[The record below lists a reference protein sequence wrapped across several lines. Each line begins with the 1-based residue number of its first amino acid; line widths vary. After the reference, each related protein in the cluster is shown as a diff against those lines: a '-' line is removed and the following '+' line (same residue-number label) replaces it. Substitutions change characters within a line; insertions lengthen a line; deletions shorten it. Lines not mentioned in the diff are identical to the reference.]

1 MKLVLVAAA
10 LSAVSY
16 AQIDMAK
23 ITDCSALFDECRGG
37 PDANQAICAAAKA
50 QCEQCQTDYNQCRAP
65 GNGVSG
71 NQAGCAAQVASCV
84 GSAFPSLSSS
94 LSGASTDD
102 SDDCQAT
109 YKSCVAGGK
118 NEELCGCDLATC
130 AGEDNARTRDYCA
143 TVSASAAAPS
153 STATST
159 GSSDKCQSSYKAC
172 IAGGKGEELCGCDL
186 ATCAGEDNAR
196 TRDYCAAV
204 SASASGSA
212 PASTATAAAA
222 DSDDCQATWRQCV
235 AGGRSEELCSCG
247 LAVCTGEDSA
257 RNRAYCASL
266 SAGLATAT
274 GAGASGATGLATS
287 GVARPTSAVGGAGSN
302 STSTT
307 PIVTGAAASVGV
319 SVLGAAS
326 AFVSYLL
333 M

>member
-1 MKLVLVAAA
+1 MVA
-10 LSAVSY
+10 
-16 AQIDMAK
+16 
-23 ITDCSALFDECRGG
+23 
-37 PDANQAICAAAKA
+37 
-50 QCEQCQTDYNQCRAP
+50 
-65 GNGVSG
+65 
-71 NQAGCAAQVASCV
+71 CV
-84 GSAFPSLSSS
+84 GSAFPSLASS
-94 LSGASTDD
+94 LSGASSDD

-118 NEELCGCDLATC
+118 SEELCGCDLATC
-130 AGEDNARTRDYCA
+130 SGEDNARTRDYCA

-153 STATST
+153 STA
-159 GSSDKCQSSYKAC
+159 
-172 IAGGKGEELCGCDL
+172 
-186 ATCAGEDNAR
+186 
-196 TRDYCAAV
+196 V

-212 PASTATAAAA
+212 PTSTATAAADS

-235 AGGRSEELCSCG
+235 AGGRSEELCSCD

-266 SAGLATAT
+266 SAGLATST
-274 GAGASGATGLATS
+274 GAAASGATGLATS
-287 GVARPTSAVGGAGSN
+287 GGAPRPTSAVGGAGSN

>member
-1 MKLVLVAAA
+1 M
-10 LSAVSY
+10 
-16 AQIDMAK
+16 
-23 ITDCSALFDECRGG
+23 
-37 PDANQAICAAAKA
+37 
-50 QCEQCQTDYNQCRAP
+50 
-65 GNGVSG
+65 
-71 NQAGCAAQVASCV
+71 ASCV
-84 GSAFPSLSSS
+84 GSAFPSLASS
-94 LSGASTDD
+94 LSGSSSDD

-109 YKSCVAGGK
+109 YKTCTASGK
-118 NEELCGCDLATC
+118 SEELCGCDLATC
-130 AGEDNARTRDYCA
+130 TGEDNARTRDYCA
-143 TVSASAAAPS
+143 TVSASAATPS
-153 STATST
+153 STTAA
-159 GSSDKCQSSYKAC
+159 SSSSGDKCQSAYKAC
-172 IAGGKGEELCGCDL
+172 VAGGKGEELCGCDL
-186 ATCAGEDNAR
+186 ATCTGEDKAR

-212 PASTATAAAA
+212 PTSTATAAAT

-235 AGGRSEELCSCG
+235 AGGRSEELCSCD

-287 GVARPTSAVGGAGSN
+287 GVARPTSAVGGVGSN
-302 STSTT
+302 STSST

>member
-1 MKLVLVAAA
+1 MAA
-10 LSAVSY
+10 
-16 AQIDMAK
+16 
-23 ITDCSALFDECRGG
+23 
-37 PDANQAICAAAKA
+37 
-50 QCEQCQTDYNQCRAP
+50 
-65 GNGVSG
+65 
-71 NQAGCAAQVASCV
+71 CV
-84 GSAFPSLSSS
+84 GSAFPSLASS
-94 LSGASTDD
+94 LSGASSDD

-118 NEELCGCDLATC
+118 SEELCGCDLATC
-130 AGEDNARTRDYCA
+130 SGEDNARTRDYCA

-153 STATST
+153 STASST

-172 IAGGKGEELCGCDL
+172 VAGGKAEELCGCDL
-186 ATCAGEDNAR
+186 ATCTGEDNAR

-212 PASTATAAAA
+212 PTSTATA
-222 DSDDCQATWRQCV
+222 
-235 AGGRSEELCSCG
+235 
-247 LAVCTGEDSA
+247 
-257 RNRAYCASL
+257 
-266 SAGLATAT
+266 AGLATAT
-274 GAGASGATGLATS
+274 GAAASGATGLATS
-287 GVARPTSAVGGAGSN
+287 GAARPTSAVGGAGSN

>member
-1 MKLVLVAAA
+1 M
-10 LSAVSY
+10 
-16 AQIDMAK
+16 
-23 ITDCSALFDECRGG
+23 
-37 PDANQAICAAAKA
+37 
-50 QCEQCQTDYNQCRAP
+50 
-65 GNGVSG
+65 
-71 NQAGCAAQVASCV
+71 ASCV
-84 GSAFPSLSSS
+84 GSAFPSLASS

-109 YKSCVAGGK
+109 YKSCTASGK
-118 NEELCGCDLATC
+118 SEELCGCDLATC
-130 AGEDNARTRDYCA
+130 SGEDNARTRDYCA
-143 TVSASAAAPS
+143 TVSASASAPS

-159 GSSDKCQSSYKAC
+159 GSSDKCQSAYKAC
-172 IAGGKGEELCGCDL
+172 VAGGKGEELCGCDL
-186 ATCAGEDNAR
+186 ATCTGEDNAR

-212 PASTATAAAA
+212 PTSTATASA
-222 DSDDCQATWRQCV
+222 DSDDCQATWRSCV
-235 AGGRSEELCSCG
+235 AGGRSEELCSCD

-274 GAGASGATGLATS
+274 GAGAASGATGLATS